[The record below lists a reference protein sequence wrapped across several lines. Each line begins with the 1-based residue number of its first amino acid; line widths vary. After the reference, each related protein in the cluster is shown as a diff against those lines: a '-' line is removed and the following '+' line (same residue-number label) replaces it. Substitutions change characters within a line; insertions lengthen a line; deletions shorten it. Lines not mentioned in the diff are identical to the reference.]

1 MQSTRLFRYNLRLNI
16 KMFVIDWSS
25 MRAFLFSLILLPLLF
40 SGTLQA
46 ASQVESIYIPEK
58 LLLITGCARSG
69 THYIAA
75 LLTLSGL
82 PIKHER
88 EGTMGTSSWTMAVD
102 AAKTPW
108 GPGFLKF
115 KFRHVFHQV
124 RDPLKTISACTTEP
138 EETSWNFI
146 YQHIP
151 QIKKKDRLVV
161 KCAKYWYYWNLE
173 AEKKAEFT
181 YRIEDIENVLDE
193 MSVRLGF
200 PLTKDALAWVPK
212 DLNHR
217 PRKVTYTWSDLKV
230 LLADP
235 VLYQNIVDMA
245 IRYGYPVND

>member
-1 MQSTRLFRYNLRLNI
+1 MQSTRLFRIFDL
-16 KMFVIDWSS
+16 SS

-40 SGTLQA
+40 TGTLQA

-88 EGTMGTSSWTMAVD
+88 EGAMGTSSWTMAVD
-102 AAKTPW
+102 AVKTPW

-138 EETSWNFI
+138 EKSWEFI
-146 YQHIP
+146 CVHIP
-151 QIKKKDRLVV
+151 QIKMKDRLVV

-193 MSVRLGF
+193 MSFRLGY
-200 PLTKDALAWVPK
+200 PLAKDALAWVPK

-217 PRKVTYTWSDLKV
+217 PRKVTYSWSDLKV

-245 IRYGYPVND
+245 TRYGYSVND